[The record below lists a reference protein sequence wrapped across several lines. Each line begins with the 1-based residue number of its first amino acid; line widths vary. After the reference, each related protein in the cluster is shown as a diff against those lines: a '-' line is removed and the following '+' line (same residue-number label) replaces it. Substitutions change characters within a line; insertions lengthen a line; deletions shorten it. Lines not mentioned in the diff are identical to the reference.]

1 VADTKLAFLGQSS
14 GNLLRTPVAPDQ
26 GSDHGPVW
34 RAKAAPP
41 GLEQTPEQR
50 QQMGMS
56 RKIATVGAIAPKF
69 ATDRGFVYADCH
81 SDLALTMSCLPQSV
95 NLVSLLTGELLVGS
109 HQGSFD
115 LAIEQAAMLHSSPA
129 KLQSKLHL

>member
-1 VADTKLAFLGQSS
+1 
-14 GNLLRTPVAPDQ
+14 
-26 GSDHGPVW
+26 
-34 RAKAAPP
+34 
-41 GLEQTPEQR
+41 
-50 QQMGMS
+50 
-56 RKIATVGAIAPKF
+56 
-69 ATDRGFVYADCH
+69 
-81 SDLALTMSCLPQSV
+81 MSCLPQSV